1 MNAYDIYKYIE
12 TIVFILYL
20 IFFFM
25 SVQVWFMWKDADKS
39 ELKDFINRS
48 FIMKNYAY
56 LFAALIFSMIHEFL
70 EGVSLPDS
78 MVYFEL
84 LEMLTTLSLVLLGY
98 EWYSLFK
105 KCAHKKPPQE
115 ITANFL

>member
-1 MNAYDIYKYIE
+1 MNDYDIYRYIE

-20 IFFFM
+20 IFIFM
-25 SVQVWFMWKDADKS
+25 SVQVWFLWKDVDKS
-39 ELKDFINRS
+39 ELKDIINGTFIK
-48 FIMKNYAY
+48 KNYTY
-56 LFAALIFSMIHEFL
+56 LFAAIIFSMIHEFL
-70 EGVSLPDS
+70 EGASLPDT

-115 ITANFL
+115 LHPSSK